1 MASFGVQVEA
11 GRGLSEQRPRSTTAR
26 LLSLPRKPG
35 RGFRRAARA
44 IRAFGASSRKRPAT
58 GRGAGQQI
66 KPLPPTPT
74 SLSLSPALPLD
85 STPPLLVVG
94 EPSAAAAAPRSR
106 FVPGPWFM
114 STPHFAS
121 AGGGSRTLQQQQP
134 SLGSPPRPTTTL
146 ATSLAPGLR
155 PASPVQ
161 QLVQAARPPVGSRT
175 RSYDSA
181 GRPKLDRPPTGAEK
195 TEKGAK
201 ALAHSTSGTLRASSF
216 ASVLEHF
223 RLL

>member
-74 SLSLSPALPLD
+74 SLSLSLSRSFSRQHATPSRRRRAVSSSSSASLPVSCRALGSCRPRT
-85 STPPLLVVG
+85 SPP
-94 EPSAAAAAPRSR
+94 PAAAAARSSSSSR
-106 FVPGPWFM
+106 R
-114 STPHFAS
+114 S
-121 AGGGSRTLQQQQP
+121 ARH
-134 SLGSPPRPTTTL
+134 
-146 ATSLAPGLR
+146 APGLR